1 MASLPFALSV
11 HHFISSVGADA
22 GFASLI
28 GLALLVL
35 LYFAHARETATLR
48 SRADEAGLRVQ
59 ELEAQLADLAD
70 QVAAMPAEI
79 SVRAAGPRVAAASGG
94 VAQRAMGAPGR
105 GPLLPA
111 APAGMAGPALASATR
126 LIPMP
131 EAPVSEPDGD
141 TALVAGGNGTSRI
154 PVAAGAG
161 TIQRPVQAP
170 AGAPPRA
177 PGGPGRAGGGG
188 GGGAGGGGGRVGPI
202 TGQPRSTGGQPRP
215 GAGRP
220 GGPSGPGAGR
230 PAGTVGGA
238 GRTKSPMRPA
248 PQRSRTG
255 RMIAAILV
263 AALGV
268 AAVVAA
274 VLVLTNKSG
283 SATPRKSSAAS
294 VGSSST
300 SRRTARSTAVVP
312 STVTVSVLNG
322 TDLSGLAMRVANK
335 LQGEG
340 YRKGAVT
347 NAANQTETTSTVAY
361 LSPAYRPD
369 ALAVATALKLA
380 PSAVQGVDPS
390 TKSIACSNAPVGC
403 NSPVYLTVGS
413 DLSSQ

>member
-1 MASLPFALSV
+1 MASLPYALSV

-48 SRADEAGLRVQ
+48 SRADEAGFRVQ
-59 ELEAQLADLAD
+59 ELEAQVADLAD

-94 VAQRAMGAPGR
+94 VARRVAGAPGAGR
-105 GPLLPA
+105 GGLLPA

-131 EAPVSEPDGD
+131 EAPAAEPEGD
-141 TALVAGGNGTSRI
+141 TAMVAGGNGSSRV

-170 AGAPPRA
+170 AGAPPRG

-188 GGGAGGGGGRVGPI
+188 SGRVGPI
-202 TGQPRSTGGQPRP
+202 TGQPRPTGGQPRP
-215 GAGRP
+215 GTGRP
-220 GGPSGPGAGR
+220 GGPSSPGG
-230 PAGTVGGA
+230 
-238 GRTKSPMRPA
+238 GRTGMPMRPA
-248 PQRSRTG
+248 PRRSRSG
-255 RMIAAILV
+255 RTIAAILV

-268 AAVVAA
+268 AAVIAA
-274 VLVLTNKSG
+274 VLVLTGKGG
-283 SATPRKSSAAS
+283 SSTASKSSAAS
-294 VGSSST
+294 VGASSLT
-300 SRRTARSTAVVP
+300 SRRTARSVAVVP

-322 TDLSGLAMRVANK
+322 TDLSGLAARVATK

-347 NAANQTETTSTVAY
+347 NAATQTETTSTVAY
-361 LSPAYRPD
+361 LTPVYKPD
-369 ALAVATALKLA
+369 AVAVATALKLTS
-380 PSAVQGVDPS
+380 SAVQAVDPG
-390 TKSIACSNAPVGC
+390 TKSLACSNAAVGC
-403 NSPVYLTVGS
+403 NSPVYVTVGS